1 MKFGLC
7 GPYVVH
13 ACCRPYFLYCGAE
26 NVFYLVSGTP
36 QVSGY
41 PLVTLEIQLVV
52 IMFFVCLNY
61 LLFEQSIIQFMNY
74 MLAFKEKSN

>member
-1 MKFGLC
+1 M
-7 GPYVVH
+7 
-13 ACCRPYFLYCGAE
+13 
-26 NVFYLVSGTP
+26 FYLFSGP